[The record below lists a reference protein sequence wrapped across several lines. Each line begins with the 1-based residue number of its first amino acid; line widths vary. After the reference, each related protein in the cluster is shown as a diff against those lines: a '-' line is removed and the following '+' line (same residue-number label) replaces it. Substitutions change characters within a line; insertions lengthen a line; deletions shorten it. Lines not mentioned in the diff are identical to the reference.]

1 MVIHVFCALLILI
14 AIVSLIKNTVS
25 DKRDKN
31 LDILSSVLLL
41 ISSILLL
48 IYGIIIN

>member
-1 MVIHVFCALLILI
+1 MVVYISCTFLILI

-25 DKRDKN
+25 DKKDKK
-31 LDILSSVLLL
+31 LEVLSSVLLL

-48 IYGIIIN
+48 IYGIVIN